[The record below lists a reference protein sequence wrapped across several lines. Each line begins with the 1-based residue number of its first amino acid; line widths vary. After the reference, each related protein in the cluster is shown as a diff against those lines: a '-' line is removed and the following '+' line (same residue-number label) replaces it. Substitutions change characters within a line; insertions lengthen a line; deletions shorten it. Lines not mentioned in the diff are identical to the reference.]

1 MQYETITRTAETT
14 FAHKKVIGGGG
25 EFAIVSLRLEPL
37 PSGSSVQF
45 VNGVTDQVVPTRLV
59 EGVQEGIQ
67 EASNR
72 GVIAGH
78 PVTDLRVTLIDGKY
92 HDIDSNRRTFSFA
105 ARGAFWDAMRKAGPE
120 VRER

>member
-1 MQYETITRTAETT
+1 MQYEIITHAAEAT

-37 PSGSSVQF
+37 SGDSGVQF
-45 VNGVTDQVVPTRLV
+45 INDVTKKVLPTRLV
-59 EGVQEGIQ
+59 EGVLEGIQ

-92 HDIDSNRRTFSFA
+92 HDVDSNRRTFSLA
-105 ARGAFWDAMRKAGPE
+105 ARGAFWDAMRKADP
-120 VRER
+120 RIQER